1 MSKAKGSIL
10 VGAVK
15 ALRQRKDEA
24 LAVLPESMHRYLTDR
39 ILMADW
45 YPQEDLLALIRALMK
60 IIPGDP
66 DQVLRGMGAATA
78 RELGDGVY
86 SNLMT
91 NSGSASTTF
100 ALWSS
105 MHDSGTLKARRD
117 AKTKEIV
124 FELVDFGSPSAE
136 MCAITG
142 AFIQESVRMSGHTG
156 TVQKTSCVL
165 DGGACCRWTTS

>member
-1 MSKAKGSIL
+1 
-10 VGAVK
+10 
-15 ALRQRKDEA
+15 
-24 LAVLPESMHRYLTDR
+24 
-39 ILMADW
+39 
-45 YPQEDLLALIRALMK
+45 MK

-105 MHDSGTLKARRD
+105 MHDSGTLKSRRD